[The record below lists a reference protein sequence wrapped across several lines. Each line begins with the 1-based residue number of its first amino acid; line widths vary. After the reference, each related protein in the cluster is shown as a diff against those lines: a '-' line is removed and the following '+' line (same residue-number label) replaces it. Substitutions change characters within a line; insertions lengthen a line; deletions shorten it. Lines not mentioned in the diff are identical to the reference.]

1 MKASKWIAFLILIL
15 PITLFYFYIPIFI
28 FPDSYHYLLN
38 TDILLGVTAFS
49 DWCIVRGPSLPLY
62 LFPFLFFFGTTAESL
77 LLATYFSFVA
87 YLAITWG
94 VITKFLKE
102 LTLNEFATIFVYL
115 LFVVLILINPVLLGY
130 FHALLTEFLAIFLG
144 LFTCV
149 LVWNWSN
156 QDLEKD
162 KKKRLGYILIFVSLV
177 VFSWFLKQP
186 YISTTIFPILAGVFI
201 VILKKKGRKDLFHR
215 ILVVVLSLISL
226 FFSMLVWDALL
237 ERSGNPE
244 TASDFN
250 TFILNDS
257 IIHGFR
263 KFLSYGE
270 EVYIDEE
277 TVEEDNLLNE
287 VDKVKMLS
295 ILDGEVNSSFKV
307 YNVLTP
313 SGAITNREVMYYGG
327 TESSFL
333 DSVAFALKL
342 FRKYPLRVLDSY
354 VTNYLSAINIIQRT
368 NSEQNLGIGLA
379 FLYNEENI
387 LWLTPEQRVGVQDY
401 YRPNPVEFFSPEVKS
416 FMSDVYLNIF
426 KIFYLLL
433 PFLWIYSLLSCINNN
448 RKGKARDN
456 YLKELVFILLSY
468 ALLHALL
475 HVFTGAIIDR
485 YLIVSFPAVILAVI
499 LLFIQGASKWSTKSQ
514 RGDEKR
520 CIISTAQS
528 C

>member
-1 MKASKWIAFLILIL
+1 MKVSKWIAFLILIL

-38 TDILLGVTAFS
+38 TEILLGATAFS
-49 DWCIVRGPSLPLY
+49 DWYIIRGPSLSIY
-62 LFPFLFFFGTTAESL
+62 LFPFLFFFGSTVGSL

-102 LTLNEFATIFVYL
+102 LTLNKFAAIFVCL
-115 LFVVLILINPVLLGY
+115 LFVILILINPVLFGY

-144 LFTCV
+144 LFTCMV
-149 LVWNWSN
+149 VWNWSH

-162 KKKRLGYILIFVSLV
+162 KKKRLGYVLIFVFLV

-201 VILKKKGRKDLFHR
+201 AILRKGGRKNLFR
-215 ILVVVLSLISL
+215 GILVVVLSFISL
-226 FFSMLVWDALL
+226 FSSIFVWNALL
-237 ERSGNPE
+237 EKSGNPE

-250 TFILNDS
+250 TPTLNGS
-257 IIHGFR
+257 IIHGLSNFR
-263 KFLSYGE
+263 SYGE
-270 EVYIDEE
+270 KVYIDEE
-277 TVEEDNLLNE
+277 TVEEDSLLKE
-287 VDKVKMLS
+287 VDKAKMLS
-295 ILDGEVNSSFKV
+295 ILDGEDNSSFKV
-307 YNVLTP
+307 FNVLTP
-313 SGAITNREVMYYGG
+313 SGEITSREVFYYNGM
-327 TESSFL
+327 EYSFL
-333 DSVAFALKL
+333 ESVAFTLKL
-342 FRKYPLRVLDSY
+342 LRRYPLSVFDSY
-354 VTNYLSAINIIQRT
+354 VKNYLSAINVIQRT

-379 FLYNEENI
+379 FLYNEENL

-401 YRPNPVEFFSPEVKS
+401 YKPNPVEFFSPEVKS
-416 FMSDVYLNIF
+416 FMSDLYLNIF

-448 RKGKARDN
+448 RKGATQDN

-468 ALLHALL
+468 ALLHTLL

-485 YLIVSFPAVILAVI
+485 YLIVSFPAVILAFI
-499 LLFIQGASKWSTKSQ
+499 LLFIQGVSRYSTKNSKKVV
-514 RGDEKR
+514 RK
-520 CIISTAQS
+520 T
-528 C
+528 